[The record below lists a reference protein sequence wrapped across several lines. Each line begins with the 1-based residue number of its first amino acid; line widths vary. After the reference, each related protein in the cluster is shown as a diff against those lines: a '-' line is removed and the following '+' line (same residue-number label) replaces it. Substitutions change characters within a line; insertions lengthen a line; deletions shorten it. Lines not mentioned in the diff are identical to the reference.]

1 MHQRMDYLSITQTA
15 QFHITLPDNAKI
27 NKVKKGID
35 IMKKY
40 LCIYISALL
49 LLNLV
54 GCGTKGGLYIP
65 EKKYPQDTAPEKK

>member
-1 MHQRMDYLSITQTA
+1 
-15 QFHITLPDNAKI
+15 
-27 NKVKKGID
+27 
-35 IMKKY
+35 MKKY
-40 LCIYISALL
+40 LCFYISIFL